1 MKKDKTLT
9 ELIVGII
16 FLGAVVQIIIL
27 IAFQNDLYNAAGLW
41 SGIVIGIGMAVHMKH
56 SIEDALDLGE
66 EGAPKHIRKTYAFR
80 MTVVI
85 IAMGCVLYFLLL
97 SPIVLRIL
105 KAAIGFLIRIVR
117 ILFHPLYLL
126 CAFVWR
132 KLRRVCFRLKVF
144 FRKRRN
150 SLENT
155 K

>member
-1 MKKDKTLT
+1 MSICLPGMRMKTRKRKMKKDKTLT

-16 FLGAVVQIIIL
+16 FLGAVAQIIIL

-85 IAMGCVLYFLLL
+85 IAMGCVLYFDFGNPLTLLVGL
-97 SPIVLRIL
+97 IAL
-105 KAAIGFLIRIVR
+105 KISAYLQPYMHKLFL
-117 ILFHPLYLL
+117 
-126 CAFVWR
+126 
-132 KLRRVCFRLKVF
+132 KLK
-144 FRKRRN
+144 K
-150 SLENT
+150 S